1 MNRKKLSSILCLA
14 LTASLLLTGCS
25 DTAAAG
31 GDDAAQ
37 DTSDSTQSAA
47 AVTAQI
53 TSIDGSSITASV
65 GTLTAA
71 SDTAPD
77 APANDSAPDAK
88 PDDSQDSEGGAA
100 SDSEPPA
107 KPDDDS
113 SAPANGSAPDAKP
126 ADSQDSEGGAA
137 SDGEPPAK
145 PDDDSSAPANGSAP
159 DAKPEDSRN
168 SEGDAASDG
177 EPPAK
182 PDGDSSAPANGSA
195 PDAKPGEGGSSF
207 EAGSEVVTFTVTD
220 DTVIT
225 MEFQQ
230 GSQEVTAEDLA
241 VNQVVEVTLD
251 ASNQAVS
258 IVIKNLQAGGGFGGS
273 DEVTNGTSA
282 ASLDD
287 NAVIADE
294 SYLSTGDDEN
304 ALRAD
309 GVTASLS
316 GVTIEKTGGASSNT
330 EDGDFYGQ
338 NAAFLAL
345 NGADV
350 TITNAVVNTSAVNG
364 NAIFSYGEGTTVTV
378 SDSTIHTTERNSGG
392 IQTTGG
398 GTTVASNLTILTEGD
413 SAAAIRSDRGG
424 GTVTVD
430 GGTYTTEGLGSPA
443 VYSTADIT
451 VRNAELTANHSE
463 GLVIEG
469 QNSITLENC
478 TVSGNMT
485 TSANAGENDNL
496 HAVMIYQSMSGD
508 AEVGT
513 SGFSASGG
521 TITSLSGDLFYV
533 TNTSCSIAL
542 TGTTL
547 VTANDQLLTVAGND
561 SSRGWGT
568 VGSNGGHVSFTA
580 TAQTMDGNIT
590 VDEISSLDLT
600 LSAGSTFTGTIN
612 SSGVAGDVSVSL
624 DDTSTWI
631 LTGDS
636 YLSSFD
642 GDLSRVQAN
651 GHQLYV
657 DGTAM
662 L

>member
-1 MNRKKLSSILCLA
+1 MQERKIEPELAREIPAEASLQGPPHKGALLMNRKKLSSILCLA
-14 LTASLLLTGCS
+14 LTASLFLSGCS
-25 DTAAAG
+25 NTSAAAE
-31 GDDAAQ
+31 DTTAE
-37 DTSDSTQSAA
+37 DTSDQTTDQAA
-47 AVTAQI
+47 GTVTAQI
-53 TSIDGSSITASV
+53 TSIDGSQITASV

-71 SDTAPD
+71 QASEANGPADGD
-77 APANDSAPDAK
+77 ANATDSSPADGGST
-88 PDDSQDSEGGAA
+88 SSEGT
-100 SDSEPPA
+100 PPA
-107 KPDDDS
+107 KPEGDDASQDGDAPGGARDS
-113 SAPANGSAPDAKP
+113 SDPSGST
-126 ADSQDSEGGAA
+126 SSE
-137 SDGEPPAK
+137 STPPAK
-145 PDDDSSAPANGSAP
+145 P
-159 DAKPEDSRN
+159 
-168 SEGDAASDG
+168 EGDDASQG
-177 EPPAK
+177 
-182 PDGDSSAPANGSA
+182 GDAPGGA
-195 PDAKPGEGGSSF
+195 PSAKPGEGGSSF
-207 EAGSEVVTFTVTD
+207 EAGSETITFTVTD

-230 GSQEVTAEDLA
+230 GSQEVTAENLA
-241 VNQVVEVTLD
+241 VNQVIEVTLD
-251 ASNQAVS
+251 DSNQAAS

-287 NAVIADE
+287 NASIAE
-294 SYLSTGDDEN
+294 EAYLSSGDDEN

-309 GVTASLS
+309 SVTASLS

-330 EDGDFYGQ
+330 ENGDFYGQ

-364 NAIFSYGEGTTVTV
+364 NGIFSYGEGTTVTV
-378 SDSTIHTTERNSGG
+378 SDTTIHTTERNSGG

-398 GTTVASNLTILTEGD
+398 GTTVASNLTITTEGD
-413 SAAAIRSDRGG
+413 SSAAIRSDRGG

-430 GGTYTTEGLGSPA
+430 GGTYTTDGLGSPA

-451 VRNAELTANHSE
+451 VRNAQLTANHSE

-485 TSANAGENDNL
+485 TSANGGENDNL

-508 AEVGT
+508 AAVGR
-513 SGFSASGG
+513 SSFSSTGG

-542 TGTTL
+542 HGTTL
-547 VTANDQLLTVAGND
+547 VTANGQLLTVAGND
-561 SSRGWGT
+561 GSRGWGT
-568 VGSNGGHVSFTA
+568 SGSNGGNVTFTA
-580 TAQTMDGNIT
+580 SAQTMDGDIT
-590 VDEISSLDLT
+590 VDDFSSLDLT
-600 LSAGSTFTGTIN
+600 LSEGSTFTGTIN
-612 SSGVAGDVSVSL
+612 SSGTAGDVAVSL
-624 DDTSTWI
+624 DDTSSWI

-642 GDLSRVQAN
+642 GDLSQVQAN

-657 DGTAM
+657 DGVAM

>member
-1 MNRKKLSSILCLA
+1 MQERKIEPELAREIPAEASLQGPPHKGALLMNRKKLSSILCLA
-14 LTASLLLTGCS
+14 LTASLFLSGCS
-25 DTAAAG
+25 NTSAAAE
-31 GDDAAQ
+31 DTTAE
-37 DTSDSTQSAA
+37 DTSDQTTDQAA
-47 AVTAQI
+47 GTVTAQI
-53 TSIDGSSITASV
+53 TSIDGSQITASV

-71 SDTAPD
+71 QASEANGPADGD
-77 APANDSAPDAK
+77 ANATDSSPADGGST
-88 PDDSQDSEGGAA
+88 SSEGT
-100 SDSEPPA
+100 PPA
-107 KPDDDS
+107 KPEGDDASQDGDAPGGARDS
-113 SAPANGSAPDAKP
+113 SDPSGST
-126 ADSQDSEGGAA
+126 SSE
-137 SDGEPPAK
+137 STPPAK
-145 PDDDSSAPANGSAP
+145 P
-159 DAKPEDSRN
+159 
-168 SEGDAASDG
+168 EGDDASQG
-177 EPPAK
+177 
-182 PDGDSSAPANGSA
+182 GDAPGGA
-195 PDAKPGEGGSSF
+195 PSAKPGEGGSSF
-207 EAGSEVVTFTVTD
+207 EAGSETITFTVTD

-230 GSQEVTAEDLA
+230 GSQEVTAENLA
-241 VNQVVEVTLD
+241 VNQVIEVTLD
-251 ASNQAVS
+251 DSNQAAS
-258 IVIKNLQAGGGFGGS
+258 IVIKNLQAGGFGGS

-287 NAVIADE
+287 NASIAE
-294 SYLSTGDDEN
+294 EAYLSSGDDEN

-309 GVTASLS
+309 SVTASLS

-330 EDGDFYGQ
+330 ENGDFYGQ

-364 NAIFSYGEGTTVTV
+364 NGIFSYGEGTTVTV
-378 SDSTIHTTERNSGG
+378 SDTTIHTTERNSGG

-398 GTTVASNLTILTEGD
+398 GTTVASNLTITTEGD
-413 SAAAIRSDRGG
+413 SSAAIRSDRGG

-430 GGTYTTEGLGSPA
+430 GGTYTTDGLGSPA

-451 VRNAELTANHSE
+451 VRNAQLTANHSE

-485 TSANAGENDNL
+485 TSANGGENDNL

-508 AEVGT
+508 AAVGR
-513 SGFSASGG
+513 SSFSSTGG

-542 TGTTL
+542 HGTTL
-547 VTANDQLLTVAGND
+547 VTANGQLLTVAGND
-561 SSRGWGT
+561 GSRGWGT
-568 VGSNGGHVSFTA
+568 SGSNGGNVTFTA
-580 TAQTMDGNIT
+580 SAQTMDGDIT
-590 VDEISSLDLT
+590 VDDISSLDLT
-600 LSAGSTFTGTIN
+600 LSEGSTFTGTIN
-612 SSGVAGDVSVSL
+612 SSGTAGDVAVSL
-624 DDTSTWI
+624 DDTSSWI

-642 GDLSRVQAN
+642 GDLSQVQAN

-657 DGTAM
+657 DGVAM

>member
-1 MNRKKLSSILCLA
+1 MQERKIEPELAREIPAEASLQGPPHKGALLMNRKKLSSILCLA
-14 LTASLLLTGCS
+14 LTASLFLSGCS
-25 DTAAAG
+25 NTSAAAE
-31 GDDAAQ
+31 DTTAE
-37 DTSDSTQSAA
+37 DTSDQTTDQAA
-47 AVTAQI
+47 GTVTAQI
-53 TSIDGSSITASV
+53 TSIDGSQITASV

-71 SDTAPD
+71 QASEANGPADGD
-77 APANDSAPDAK
+77 ANATDSSPADGGST
-88 PDDSQDSEGGAA
+88 SSEGT
-100 SDSEPPA
+100 PPA
-107 KPDDDS
+107 KPEGDDASQDGDAPGGARDS
-113 SAPANGSAPDAKP
+113 SDPSGST
-126 ADSQDSEGGAA
+126 SSE
-137 SDGEPPAK
+137 STPPAK
-145 PDDDSSAPANGSAP
+145 P
-159 DAKPEDSRN
+159 
-168 SEGDAASDG
+168 EGDDASQ
-177 EPPAK
+177 
-182 PDGDSSAPANGSA
+182 DGDAPGGA
-195 PDAKPGEGGSSF
+195 PSAKPGEGGSSF
-207 EAGSEVVTFTVTD
+207 EAGSETITFTVTD

-230 GSQEVTAEDLA
+230 GSQEVTAENLA
-241 VNQVVEVTLD
+241 VNQVIEVTLD
-251 ASNQAVS
+251 DSNQAAS
-258 IVIKNLQAGGGFGGS
+258 IVIKNLQAGGFGGS

-287 NAVIADE
+287 NASIAE
-294 SYLSTGDDEN
+294 EAYLSSGDDEN

-309 GVTASLS
+309 SVTASLS

-330 EDGDFYGQ
+330 ENGDFYGQ

-364 NAIFSYGEGTTVTV
+364 NGIFSYGEGTTVTV
-378 SDSTIHTTERNSGG
+378 SDTTIHTTERNSGG

-398 GTTVASNLTILTEGD
+398 GTTVASNLTITTEGD
-413 SAAAIRSDRGG
+413 SSAAIRSDRGG

-430 GGTYTTEGLGSPA
+430 GGTYTTDGLGSPA

-451 VRNAELTANHSE
+451 VRNAQLTANHSE

-485 TSANAGENDNL
+485 ASANGGENDNL

-508 AEVGT
+508 AAVGR
-513 SGFSASGG
+513 SSFSSTGG

-542 TGTTL
+542 HGTTL
-547 VTANDQLLTVAGND
+547 VTANGQLLTVAGND
-561 SSRGWGT
+561 GSRGWGT
-568 VGSNGGHVSFTA
+568 SGSNGGNVTFTA
-580 TAQTMDGNIT
+580 SAQTMDGDIT
-590 VDEISSLDLT
+590 VDDISSLDLT
-600 LSAGSTFTGTIN
+600 LSEGSTFTGTIN
-612 SSGVAGDVSVSL
+612 SSGTAGDVAVSL
-624 DDTSTWI
+624 DDTSSWI

-642 GDLSRVQAN
+642 GDLSQVQAN

-657 DGTAM
+657 DGVAM